1 MITLLKLITERNPRK
16 AGWRCCLCDEKLS
29 SIEHADEGLTGCEDF
44 TFTGIVDR
52 LYCSECADCEDME
65 LDDYCD
71 CCYAEVHEQ
80 VETLGDPVLIEATR
94 KVLGLDS

>member
-1 MITLLKLITERNPRK
+1 
-16 AGWRCCLCDEKLS
+16 
-29 SIEHADEGLTGCEDF
+29 
-44 TFTGIVDR
+44 
-52 LYCSECADCEDME
+52 ME